1 MQWRS
6 LSEAANLGF
15 PTMAIHSPMLLGV
28 GIVVFVLGWLLWRWA
43 SRHGIDLKGAAIG
56 SAYAAAKSRTIPA
69 MPDQLKRQLD
79 AVAAEKSNVGRAK
92 VVGSS
97 VALYFIAKVV
107 NIVGLVSL
115 LAGAIM
121 IALSILWK

>member
-1 MQWRS
+1 
-6 LSEAANLGF
+6 
-15 PTMAIHSPMLLGV
+15 
-28 GIVVFVLGWLLWRWA
+28 
-43 SRHGIDLKGAAIG
+43 
-56 SAYAAAKSRTIPA
+56 